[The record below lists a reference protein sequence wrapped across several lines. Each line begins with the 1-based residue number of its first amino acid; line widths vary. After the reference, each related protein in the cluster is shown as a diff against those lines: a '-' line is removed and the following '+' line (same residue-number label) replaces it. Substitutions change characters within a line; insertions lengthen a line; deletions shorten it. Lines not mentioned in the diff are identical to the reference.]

1 MRRLLTTL
9 VATSWCVMGQQASA
23 ERWTHFG
30 LRPLGMGNA
39 FVAVADDFNALFYNP
54 AGLTRM
60 PDWGGDFF
68 NPALSV
74 SSDATDFVSEALNT
88 KTDTASDILDLVEA
102 NTGKDLFGSLQW
114 TPHLVTRSFGFGL
127 GAYAEANAAWHRQ
140 ISVDFR
146 TVLDVVAPISY
157 ATNFLDD
164 RLSLGLTLKARAKLG
179 VDDEFNLDDIK
190 SLSNDSNDGSPK
202 LDDYL
207 FAGQGFGGDI
217 GLLFS
222 PEDTFNTTLG
232 LVVTDVG
239 GTPLKKLPDAGELAG
254 APDLVLPSV
263 SVGLSMT
270 PWQAGGWKLTTSA
283 DMQSINQDTSS
294 SKKLAL
300 GAELGYKKLL
310 RLQAGLYQGY
320 LTGGLHTDLSLF
332 GKSLFSL
339 SLISYAI
346 EQGAYAGSDQ
356 ARRYAAQIKILL

>member
-9 VATSWCVMGQQASA
+9 VATSWCICSQQASA

-39 FVAVADDFNALFYNP
+39 FVAVADDFNAIFYNP

-60 PDWGGDFF
+60 PSWGGDFF

-74 SSDATDFVSEALNT
+74 SEDATNFISEALDT
-88 KTDTASDILDLVEA
+88 KTDTASAVLDLVEA

-146 TVLDVVAPISY
+146 TVVDIVAPVSY
-157 ATNFLDD
+157 AHNFLDD

-179 VDDEFNLDDIK
+179 IDNEFNLDDIQ
-190 SLSNDSNDGSPK
+190 SLSNDENNDSPK

-217 GLLFS
+217 GILFT
-222 PEDTFNTTLG
+222 PDDPLKTTFG

-239 GTPLKKLPDAGELAG
+239 GTQLKQLPDAGDLASSPG
-254 APDLVLPSV
+254 VVLPSV
-263 SVGLSMT
+263 SVGVSLV
-270 PWQAGGWKLTTSA
+270 PFQAGGWKLTTSA
-283 DMQSINQDTSS
+283 DMQSINQDFSS

-300 GAELGYKKLL
+300 GAEFGYNKLL

-320 LTGGLHTDLSLF
+320 LTGGLHTDLSLW

-339 SLISYAI
+339 SLITYAI

-356 ARRYAAQIKILL
+356 SRRYAAQIKILL